1 MIPRQI
7 TKNIQSRL
15 GSGKIIIL
23 LGARQV
29 GKTTVLEQLFKDKE
43 NTVWMNGDE
52 QTVRQFFSD
61 ISAARLEILL
71 AGKQFLVI
79 DEAQQIEDIGARLK
93 LLADKVEKIQ
103 VIATGSS
110 SFEIASKT
118 SEPLTGRKWEHKL
131 YPLSFGEMVAHHGLL
146 REKDLL
152 PHRLVY
158 GYYPEIVTNPGDE
171 KNILRQLSDSYLYK
185 DILRWEGIQKPDKL
199 IKLLQALALQVG
211 SQVSFNEVG
220 QLVGIDPKTVEK
232 YIMLLEQCF
241 VIFRLGSFSR
251 NLRNELKNSKKV
263 YFYDNGIRN
272 ALLANFSDTTVR
284 ADTGA
289 LWENFLVSE
298 RRKKLDYE
306 NAWKNTWFWRTKQ
319 QQEIDY
325 IEESD
330 GQVAAYEFKWNPAAK
345 ARLPR
350 IFLSSYPNATFA
362 TIHRANVEAFLLDS
376 PLF

>member
-7 TKNIQSRL
+7 TKNIQTRL
-15 GSGKIIIL
+15 GSGKVIIL

-29 GKTTVLEQLFKDKE
+29 GKTTILEQLFKDPKNE
-43 NTVWMNGDE
+43 KNTVWMNGDE

-61 ISAARLEILL
+61 ISAARLETLL
-71 AGKQFLVI
+71 AGKQYLVI
-79 DEAQQIEDIGARLK
+79 DEAQQIEDIGAKLK
-93 LLADKVEKIQ
+93 LLADKVKKIQ

-118 SEPLTGRKWEHKL
+118 NEPLTGRKWEYKL

-146 REKDLL
+146 KEKDLL

-171 KNILRQLSDSYLYK
+171 KAILRQLSDSYLYK

-199 IKLLQALALQVG
+199 IKLLQALALQVA
-211 SQVSFNEVG
+211 SQVSFNEIG
-220 QLVGIDPKTVEK
+220 QLVGLDPKTVEK
-232 YIMLLEQCF
+232 YIVLLEQCF
-241 VIFRLGSFSR
+241 VIFRLGSYSR
-251 NLRNELKNSKKV
+251 NLRNELKHSKKI

-272 ALLANFSDTTVR
+272 ALLANFSDPTSRT
-284 ADTGA
+284 DTGA
-289 LWENFLVSE
+289 LWENYLVSE
-298 RRKKLDYE
+298 RRKKLEYDA
-306 NAWKNTWFWRTKQ
+306 AWKNTWFWRTKQ

-325 IEESD
+325 LEESD

-345 ARLPR
+345 ARSPR
-350 IFLSSYPNATFA
+350 VFLAAYPNATHA
-362 TIHRANVEAFLLDS
+362 TIHRDNLETFLL
-376 PLF
+376 